1 MNIVMLG
8 APGVGKGTIAQMLEK
23 KLGIPHISTGD
34 ILREI
39 ASKKTKLGEKIKK
52 YLNSGKLAPKR
63 IVIRSLKERI
73 NKKDCDN
80 GFILDGFPRTKS
92 QAKAL
97 GKIAD
102 TNVVFDLHASE
113 KAIIQ
118 RLSGRRICMKCR
130 SIYHIKNMP
139 PKRKG
144 FCDKCK
150 VKLAHRADDKPKAI
164 KKRLKVYKRKTE
176 PLIKYYIKRK
186 LLKRINAKGNPQ
198 DIFKNCLKA
207 LGE

>member
-1 MNIVMLG
+1 MRNEVKSLLAWGLVIILITG
-8 APGVGKGTIAQMLEK
+8 AIFGALWAANSWTSLGVGEAMFIVDKSNGTISEPI
-23 KLGIPHISTGD
+23 LGP
-34 ILREI
+34 
-39 ASKKTKLGEKIKK
+39 A
-52 YLNSGKLAPKR
+52 A
-63 IVIRSLKERI
+63 
-73 NKKDCDN
+73 
-80 GFILDGFPRTKS
+80 GFLLDGFPRTKS

-130 SIYHIKNMP
+130 AIYHIKNMP